1 MKIAVIGGGAI
12 GSYYAGLL
20 SRAGTSVRLITRGEH
35 LSAVRAHG
43 LEIRTPEERFVTPV
57 QATGDGAAAANS
69 DFVVVAVKGYSL
81 GDIAPALVTASRSGA
96 AILPL
101 LNGVDVAERIE
112 TFGVP
117 RQSIIGGLASVS
129 VFRTAPGVIERR
141 SPFDSIVLGELDR
154 VPRDRSA
161 WLADALTQAGTSAR
175 VSDDISHDLWRK
187 FAFIVPMT
195 VVCGLSRRPAG
206 ASLERERGRALFSG
220 ALAEIVAISRATG
233 AALDDEDARRI
244 EVNLLA
250 LPPGMRPSF
259 LADLERGGPTEL
271 DLLAGAVS
279 RLGRRV
285 GIPTPIHDVATA
297 AFEAATAPE

>member
-57 QATGDGAAAANS
+57 EATGDGAAAANS

-117 RQSIIGGLASVS
+117 RQSIIGG
-129 VFRTAPGVIERR
+129 RR
-141 SPFDSIVLGELDR
+141 
-154 VPRDRSA
+154 
-161 WLADALTQAGTSAR
+161 
-175 VSDDISHDLWRK
+175 
-187 FAFIVPMT
+187 
-195 VVCGLSRRPAG
+195 
-206 ASLERERGRALFSG
+206 
-220 ALAEIVAISRATG
+220 
-233 AALDDEDARRI
+233 
-244 EVNLLA
+244 
-250 LPPGMRPSF
+250 
-259 LADLERGGPTEL
+259 
-271 DLLAGAVS
+271 
-279 RLGRRV
+279 
-285 GIPTPIHDVATA
+285 
-297 AFEAATAPE
+297 